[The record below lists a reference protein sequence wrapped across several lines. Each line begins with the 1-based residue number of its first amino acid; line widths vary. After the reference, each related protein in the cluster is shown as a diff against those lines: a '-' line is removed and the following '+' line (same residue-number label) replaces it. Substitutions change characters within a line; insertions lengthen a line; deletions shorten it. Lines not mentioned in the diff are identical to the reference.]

1 MILFHEKDCI
11 VQIPFGKRALCTKMA
26 TDETADKDRRAY
38 KVPIPGNKSVV
49 VTYGY
54 PLLLGVTQ
62 MADGYNF
69 AVEAEKDSEVYLL
82 LYRKRGREPFYEL
95 LLDEKYRTGR
105 IFSVFMK
112 KLNVTNLEYNFK
124 INGEIYLD
132 PCASRISGREHF
144 GAAWE
149 EDPHKVR
156 CGFWSGNGY
165 DWGDEK
171 APETD
176 FGDMILYK
184 VHVRGYTRQAK
195 LPTGLRGTFS
205 GLVQMIP
212 YWQELGINTVEL
224 MPAYEFMEVV
234 PPKEPDGLVS
244 QKGKKDEVNYWGY
257 GNGLYFAPKS
267 AYCATRDPHREF
279 CDMIRAFH
287 KAGIGCIMEMYFP
300 AEVNPLMALRAV
312 QFWKQ
317 NYHVD
322 GFHILGK
329 GAPLDLIMKDGL
341 LAGTKI
347 MAEGMDTAALYKN
360 RRPEKRCFAEYNLG
374 FLQDMR
380 RFLKSDED
388 MVPAVQY
395 RIRHN
400 PDDHGVINYI
410 TCQDGFTLNDL
421 VSYNYKHNEANGE
434 GNNDGS
440 SYNYS
445 WNCGIE
451 GPSRKQWIRQMR
463 ERQMRAAFAMML
475 FSQGVPMIYGGDEIG
490 NSQEGNNNA
499 YCQDNSIG
507 WIDWRGLRR
516 NASMLAF
523 VKKAVALRKA
533 HPVLHMSES
542 MKEAD
547 YLGKGFPDMSFH
559 GERAW
564 FCNMENTSRMIG
576 VMLCGAY
583 AKLPD
588 GSEDDFLYTGY
599 NFHWETKDIA
609 LPNLPEGMEWKKVMD
624 TGDLTC
630 DGFYGENGQVYER
643 AVEVGPR
650 TVVVLQGVKK
660 PEPERKHTGKGKKNE
675 KLPGAEAKKTAASD
689 NTVTEAE
696 NKERRSGDNASMAS
710 L

>member
-69 AVEAEKDSEVYLL
+69 AVEAEEDSEVYLL

-124 INGEIYLD
+124 INGEISLD

-176 FGDMILYK
+176 FEDMILYK

-322 GFHILGK
+322 GCHILGE

-360 RRPEKRCFAEYNLG
+360 RRPGKRCFAEYNLG

-434 GNNDGS
+434 GNNDGC

-490 NSQEGNNNA
+490 
-499 YCQDNSIG
+499 NSIG

-599 NFHWETKDIA
+599 NFHWETRNIA

>member
-69 AVEAEKDSEVYLL
+69 AVEAEEDSEVYLL

-176 FGDMILYK
+176 FEDMILYK

-322 GFHILGK
+322 GFHILGE
-329 GAPLDLIMKDGL
+329 GAPLNLIMKDGL

-360 RRPEKRCFAEYNLG
+360 RRPGKRCFAEYNLG

-434 GNNDGS
+434 GNNDGC

-533 HPVLHMSES
+533 HPVFHMSES

-599 NFHWETKDIA
+599 NFHWETRNIA

-675 KLPGAEAKKTAASD
+675 KLPVAKAKKTAASD

>member
-69 AVEAEKDSEVYLL
+69 AVEAEEDSEVYLL

-132 PCASRISGREHF
+132 PCASRISGRERF

-195 LPTGLRGTFS
+195 LPAGLRGTFS

-322 GFHILGK
+322 GFHILGE
-329 GAPLDLIMKDGL
+329 GAPLNLIMKDGL

-347 MAEGMDTAALYKN
+347 MAEGMDTAALYKK
-360 RRPEKRCFAEYNLG
+360 RRPGKRCFAEYNLG

-395 RIRHN
+395 RIRYN

-434 GNNDGS
+434 GNNDGC

-599 NFHWETKDIA
+599 NFHWETRNIA

>member
-1 MILFHEKDCI
+1 
-11 VQIPFGKRALCTKMA
+11 MA
-26 TDETADKDRRAY
+26 
-38 KVPIPGNKSVV
+38 IPGNKSVV
-49 VTYGY
+49 VTSGS
-54 PLLLGVTQ
+54 PLLLGASQ
-62 MADGYNF
+62 MIDGYNF
-69 AVEAEKDSEVYLL
+69 AVEADEDAKVFLL
-82 LYRKRGREPFYEL
+82 LYRKNGKEPFYEL

-112 KLNVTNLEYNFK
+112 KLNVNSLEYNFR
-124 INGEIYLD
+124 INGEICLD

-144 GAAWE
+144 GAPWDT
-149 EDPHKVR
+149 DPHKVR
-156 CGFWSGNGY
+156 CGFWSGEGY
-165 DWGDEK
+165 DWEDEK
-171 APETD
+171 SPETD

-184 VHVRGYTRQAK
+184 VHVRGYTKQSK
-195 LPTGLRGTFS
+195 LPAKLRGTFE
-205 GLVQMIP
+205 GLIQMIP

-224 MPAYEFMEVV
+224 MPAYEFMEISRQ
-234 PPKEPDGLVS
+234 KEPEGLVS
-244 QKGKKDEVNYWGY
+244 TKGKKDEVNYWGY
-257 GNGLYFAPKS
+257 GNGLYFAPKRS
-267 AYCATRDPHREF
+267 YCATKDPHREF
-279 CDMIRAFH
+279 CDMIKAFH
-287 KAGIGCIMEMYFP
+287 KAGISCMMEMYFP
-300 AEVNPLMALRAV
+300 AEANPLMALRAL

-322 GFHILGK
+322 GFHVLGA
-329 GAPLDLIMKDGL
+329 GAPLALIMKDGL

-347 MAEGMDTAALYKN
+347 LADGMDTATLYKN
-360 RRPEKRCFAEYNLG
+360 QKQKKRCFAEYNLG

-434 GNNDGS
+434 GNNDGC

-463 ERQMRAAFAMML
+463 ERQMRAAFAMLL

-499 YCQDNSIG
+499 YCQDNPIG
-507 WIDWRGLRR
+507 WIDWRGLRK

-523 VKKAVALRKA
+523 VKKTVALRKA
-533 HPVLHMSES
+533 HPVLHMNES

-547 YLGKGFPDMSFH
+547 YLGKGFPDLSFH

-564 FCNMENTSRMIG
+564 FCKIG
-576 VMLCGAY
+576 
-583 AKLPD
+583 
-588 GSEDDFLYTGY
+588 
-599 NFHWETKDIA
+599 
-609 LPNLPEGMEWKKVMD
+609 
-624 TGDLTC
+624 
-630 DGFYGENGQVYER
+630 R
-643 AVEVGPR
+643 AHV
-650 TVVVLQGVKK
+650 
-660 PEPERKHTGKGKKNE
+660 
-675 KLPGAEAKKTAASD
+675 
-689 NTVTEAE
+689 
-696 NKERRSGDNASMAS
+696 
-710 L
+710 

>member
-11 VQIPFGKRALCTKMA
+11 VQIPFGKRALCAKMA

-69 AVEAEKDSEVYLL
+69 AVEAEEDSEVYLL

-112 KLNVTNLEYNFK
+112 KLNVTNLES
-124 INGEIYLD
+124 
-132 PCASRISGREHF
+132 CASRISGREHF

-322 GFHILGK
+322 GFHILGE

-360 RRPEKRCFAEYNLG
+360 RRPGKRCFAEYNLG

-434 GNNDGS
+434 GNNDGC

-463 ERQMRAAFAMML
+463 ERQMRAAFAMLL

-499 YCQDNSIG
+499 YCQDNPIG

-576 VMLCGAY
+576 MMLCGAY

-599 NFHWETKDIA
+599 NFHWETRNIA

>member
-69 AVEAEKDSEVYLL
+69 AVEAEEDSEVYLL

-322 GFHILGK
+322 GFHILGE

-360 RRPEKRCFAEYNLG
+360 RRPGKRCFAEYNLG

-434 GNNDGS
+434 GNNDGC

-463 ERQMRAAFAMML
+463 ERQMRAAF
-475 FSQGVPMIYGGDEIG
+475 
-490 NSQEGNNNA
+490 
-499 YCQDNSIG
+499 
-507 WIDWRGLRR
+507 
-516 NASMLAF
+516 
-523 VKKAVALRKA
+523 
-533 HPVLHMSES
+533 
-542 MKEAD
+542 
-547 YLGKGFPDMSFH
+547 
-559 GERAW
+559 
-564 FCNMENTSRMIG
+564 
-576 VMLCGAY
+576 
-583 AKLPD
+583 
-588 GSEDDFLYTGY
+588 
-599 NFHWETKDIA
+599 
-609 LPNLPEGMEWKKVMD
+609 
-624 TGDLTC
+624 
-630 DGFYGENGQVYER
+630 
-643 AVEVGPR
+643 
-650 TVVVLQGVKK
+650 
-660 PEPERKHTGKGKKNE
+660 
-675 KLPGAEAKKTAASD
+675 
-689 NTVTEAE
+689 
-696 NKERRSGDNASMAS
+696 S
-710 L
+710 LSLIHI

>member
-1 MILFHEKDCI
+1 
-11 VQIPFGKRALCTKMA
+11 
-26 TDETADKDRRAY
+26 
-38 KVPIPGNKSVV
+38 
-49 VTYGY
+49 
-54 PLLLGVTQ
+54 
-62 MADGYNF
+62 
-69 AVEAEKDSEVYLL
+69 
-82 LYRKRGREPFYEL
+82 
-95 LLDEKYRTGR
+95 
-105 IFSVFMK
+105 
-112 KLNVTNLEYNFK
+112 
-124 INGEIYLD
+124 
-132 PCASRISGREHF
+132 
-144 GAAWE
+144 
-149 EDPHKVR
+149 
-156 CGFWSGNGY
+156 
-165 DWGDEK
+165 
-171 APETD
+171 
-176 FGDMILYK
+176 
-184 VHVRGYTRQAK
+184 
-195 LPTGLRGTFS
+195 
-205 GLVQMIP
+205 
-212 YWQELGINTVEL
+212 
-224 MPAYEFMEVV
+224 MEVV

-300 AEVNPLMALRAV
+300 AEVNPLMVLRAV

-322 GFHILGK
+322 GFHILGE

-360 RRPEKRCFAEYNLG
+360 RRPGKRCFAEYNLG

-434 GNNDGS
+434 GNNDGC

-463 ERQMRAAFAMML
+463 ERQMRAAFAMLL

-490 NSQEGNNNA
+490 NSQGGNNNA

-599 NFHWETKDIA
+599 NFHWETRNIA

-675 KLPGAEAKKTAASD
+675 KLPGAEGKKTAASD

>member
-38 KVPIPGNKSVV
+38 KVPIPGSKSVV

-69 AVEAEKDSEVYLL
+69 AVEAEEDSEVYLL

-176 FGDMILYK
+176 FKDMILYK

-322 GFHILGK
+322 GFHILGE

-341 LAGTKI
+341 FAGTKI
-347 MAEGMDTAALYKN
+347 MAKE
-360 RRPEKRCFAEYNLG
+360 
-374 FLQDMR
+374 
-380 RFLKSDED
+380 
-388 MVPAVQY
+388 
-395 RIRHN
+395 
-400 PDDHGVINYI
+400 
-410 TCQDGFTLNDL
+410 
-421 VSYNYKHNEANGE
+421 
-434 GNNDGS
+434 
-440 SYNYS
+440 
-445 WNCGIE
+445 
-451 GPSRKQWIRQMR
+451 WIRL
-463 ERQMRAAFAMML
+463 L
-475 FSQGVPMIYGGDEIG
+475 FIRTAD
-490 NSQEGNNNA
+490 QES
-499 YCQDNSIG
+499 D
-507 WIDWRGLRR
+507 
-516 NASMLAF
+516 
-523 VKKAVALRKA
+523 ALRNIIWDFCRIC
-533 HPVLHMSES
+533 
-542 MKEAD
+542 AD
-547 YLGKGFPDMSFH
+547 S
-559 GERAW
+559 
-564 FCNMENTSRMIG
+564 
-576 VMLCGAY
+576 
-583 AKLPD
+583 
-588 GSEDDFLYTGY
+588 
-599 NFHWETKDIA
+599 
-609 LPNLPEGMEWKKVMD
+609 
-624 TGDLTC
+624 
-630 DGFYGENGQVYER
+630 
-643 AVEVGPR
+643 
-650 TVVVLQGVKK
+650 
-660 PEPERKHTGKGKKNE
+660 
-675 KLPGAEAKKTAASD
+675 
-689 NTVTEAE
+689 
-696 NKERRSGDNASMAS
+696 
-710 L
+710 

>member
-69 AVEAEKDSEVYLL
+69 AVEAEEDSEVYLL

-176 FGDMILYK
+176 FKDMILYK

-205 GLVQMIP
+205 GLVQIP

-322 GFHILGK
+322 GFHILGE
-329 GAPLDLIMKDGL
+329 GAPLNLIMKDGL

-360 RRPEKRCFAEYNLG
+360 RRPGKRCFAEYNLG

-434 GNNDGS
+434 GNNDGC

-599 NFHWETKDIA
+599 NFHWETRNIA

>member
-69 AVEAEKDSEVYLL
+69 AVEAEEDSEVYLL

-144 GAAWE
+144 GAEWE

-176 FGDMILYK
+176 FEDMILYK

-322 GFHILGK
+322 GFHILGE

-360 RRPEKRCFAEYNLG
+360 RRPGKRCFAEYNLG

-434 GNNDGS
+434 GNNDGC

-445 WNCGIE
+445 C
-451 GPSRKQWIRQMR
+451 
-463 ERQMRAAFAMML
+463 AAFAMML

-599 NFHWETKDIA
+599 NFHWETRNIA

-660 PEPERKHTGKGKKNE
+660 PETERKHTGKGKKNE

>member
-1 MILFHEKDCI
+1 M
-11 VQIPFGKRALCTKMA
+11 QIPFGKRALCTKMA

-69 AVEAEKDSEVYLL
+69 AVEAEEDSEVYLL

-195 LPTGLRGTFS
+195 LPAGLRGTFS

-234 PPKEPDGLVS
+234 PPKEPDGLLVS

-322 GFHILGK
+322 GFHILGE

-360 RRPEKRCFAEYNLG
+360 RRPGKRCFAEYNLG

-434 GNNDGS
+434 GNNDGC

-463 ERQMRAAFAMML
+463 ERQMRAAFAMLL
-475 FSQGVPMIYGGDEIG
+475 FSQGVPMIYGGDEIC

-499 YCQDNSIG
+499 YCQDNPIG

-564 FCNMENTSRMIG
+564 FCNMENPSRMIG
-576 VMLCGAY
+576 MMLCGAY

-599 NFHWETKDIA
+599 NFHWETRNIA

-675 KLPGAEAKKTAASD
+675 KLPVAKAKKTAASD

>member
-1 MILFHEKDCI
+1 
-11 VQIPFGKRALCTKMA
+11 
-26 TDETADKDRRAY
+26 
-38 KVPIPGNKSVV
+38 
-49 VTYGY
+49 
-54 PLLLGVTQ
+54 
-62 MADGYNF
+62 
-69 AVEAEKDSEVYLL
+69 
-82 LYRKRGREPFYEL
+82 
-95 LLDEKYRTGR
+95 
-105 IFSVFMK
+105 
-112 KLNVTNLEYNFK
+112 
-124 INGEIYLD
+124 
-132 PCASRISGREHF
+132 
-144 GAAWE
+144 
-149 EDPHKVR
+149 
-156 CGFWSGNGY
+156 
-165 DWGDEK
+165 
-171 APETD
+171 
-176 FGDMILYK
+176 MILYK

-224 MPAYEFMEVV
+224 MPAYEFMAVV

-507 WIDWRGLRR
+507 WIDWRGLRK

-599 NFHWETKDIA
+599 NFHWETRNIA

-660 PEPERKHTGKGKKNE
+660 LEPERKHTGKGKKNE

-689 NTVTEAE
+689 NTVTEVE